1 MLYGAPKVA
10 MFQGAEIQKWTPRRL
25 FLVWI
30 LEKSSQKDGILGLAY
45 RGRRVRRTLPTLVGS
60 EGIGT
65 FCQEKRKE
73 NRLEFLRSMEVYAQ
87 DIHIHNIPGWNK
99 KKKRLGLAIVTA
111 TQQMAYTVPRIHSQM
126 PRLNEKHCL
135 LVGGKS
141 SLLLVQ

>member
-1 MLYGAPKVA
+1 

-45 RGRRVRRTLPTLVGS
+45 RGRRVRKTLPTLVGS

-99 KKKRLGLAIVTA
+99 KKKKTGACNSHS
-111 TQQMAYTVPRIHSQM
+111 YTTDGIY
-126 PRLNEKHCL
+126 
-135 LVGGKS
+135 S
-141 SLLLVQ
+141 SPHPFTNAKVK